1 MRYSFCI
8 PLAFIIVFS
17 LVLTS
22 CGSSPVPALPSTP
35 TPPITPTP
43 PGLTGTAFS
52 PSPEPVAPPS
62 TPVPFANEEPVS
74 PQLAGSYTLNGTA
87 PDGTVYSGKLTISLN
102 PDYLT
107 SSTRQAEY
115 DLVWSRSKIGAGIL
129 ITDARGTGFLATGFG
144 GSACSAVFYSVYSF
158 MDGELSTFA
167 LNGIRLEPGE
177 YGLGSEI
184 ATPGTPRRY
193 LEGDYDLIGSNAHG
207 NEYKGTLSIAKN
219 AATVWDLAWNVGLST
234 PGIGISLNKS
244 LFAAAYGGTGCG
256 VAVYQV
262 MPDGSLH
269 ATWAAWGSDQVGDET
284 ATK

>member
-1 MRYSFCI
+1 MRYFFCI
-8 PLAFIIVFS
+8 PLAFILVFS

-22 CGSSPVPALPSTP
+22 CKPTPVAALQATPTPPSTP
-35 TPPITPTP
+35 TPPGPSVTV
-43 PGLTGTAFS
+43 FS
-52 PSPEPVAPPS
+52 PSTEPVAPPS

-102 PDYLT
+102 PDYLNN
-107 SSTRQAEY
+107 STRQAEY

-129 ITDARGTGFLATGFG
+129 ITDARGTSFLATGFG

-158 MDGELSTFA
+158 MDGDLSTFV
-167 LNGIRLEPGE
+167 LYGIRLEPRE
-177 YGLGSEI
+177 YGLGWEI
-184 ATPGTPRRY
+184 ATPGTPRPY
-193 LEGDYDLIGSNAHG
+193 LEGDYNLTGSNANG

-219 AATVWDLAWNVGLST
+219 ATTVWDLAWNVGLST

-244 LFAAAYGGTGCG
+244 LIAAAYGGTGCG
-256 VAVYQV
+256 VAMYQV

-269 ATWAAWGSDQVGDET
+269 ATWAAWGSDQVGEET